1 LLTCFAFG
9 LMGLTLVAANGP
21 FVEPDVTVI
30 HALDG
35 EQVGDGYGWVAEN
48 LGDINGDGVND
59 FITSA
64 PFYVENGLVIGRAYV
79 YSGADGA
86 LLNVVSGVG
95 NDLLGYG
102 ATRAG
107 DVNADGVPD
116 YIVGASLGGY
126 AQVYS
131 GADHSLLL
139 DLHGAGSDRFGF
151 SVGAAGDVNG
161 DGYGDVQ
168 VGAIFA
174 GGTGQLS
181 VFSGQDGSLIW
192 SRSGLA
198 AGDNLGTAV
207 GLVGDVNSDGIPDQ
221 VAGAA
226 GAGPASGG
234 RAYVFSGIDG
244 TIIHTL
250 YPFAPGTAV
259 NFGLYFANG
268 AGDIN
273 NDGTPD
279 IFVADYNNK
288 RGGGAGTGSAAIY
301 SGVDG
306 SLMYQFNADNKADG
320 FGPGRGTGDVNGD
333 GYGDVIIAAYTA
345 NDGAPGAGKATLY
358 SGADGSVL
366 RTMTG
371 NVENDALGVDALSVG
386 DVNGDGLADYV
397 LTAVGLSFSG
407 LDVGH
412 LYIVAGNP

>member
-1 LLTCFAFG
+1 MQFRFRFVLLTCFAFG

-161 DGYGDVQ
+161 DG
-168 VGAIFA
+168 
-174 GGTGQLS
+174 
-181 VFSGQDGSLIW
+181 
-192 SRSGLA
+192 
-198 AGDNLGTAV
+198 
-207 GLVGDVNSDGIPDQ
+207 
-221 VAGAA
+221 
-226 GAGPASGG
+226 
-234 RAYVFSGIDG
+234 
-244 TIIHTL
+244 
-250 YPFAPGTAV
+250 
-259 NFGLYFANG
+259 
-268 AGDIN
+268 
-273 NDGTPD
+273 
-279 IFVADYNNK
+279 
-288 RGGGAGTGSAAIY
+288 
-301 SGVDG
+301 
-306 SLMYQFNADNKADG
+306 
-320 FGPGRGTGDVNGD
+320 
-333 GYGDVIIAAYTA
+333 
-345 NDGAPGAGKATLY
+345 
-358 SGADGSVL
+358 
-366 RTMTG
+366 
-371 NVENDALGVDALSVG
+371 ALSMP
-386 DVNGDGLADYV
+386 DSTFLCK
-397 LTAVGLSFSG
+397 
-407 LDVGH
+407 
-412 LYIVAGNP
+412 